1 MPAIFINH
9 IFQHRLW
16 KTYGAQVQVTTAD
29 ITTESGC
36 EEAINEASHLGPV
49 TAIFNLA
56 VALRDGIFENLD
68 MKMFEESLAPKAAAT
83 RNLDLVSRKLCPQL
97 KHFVV
102 FSSFSCG
109 RGNAGQSNYGLANS
123 IMERIVEERSDLG
136 LPAKAIQWAAV
147 GDVGLLAE
155 FQLNNLD
162 KDFKGTLPQAI
173 SSCLEVLDVLLTSDD
188 TIVSSMVVADKTI
201 GDVKKGNII
210 DMILKIMGIRDRKS
224 ISMDSTLTQLGIDS
238 LMGVEIQQILERD
251 FDIALTSQELRSL
264 TLGQLEKRA
273 VSGGESESEENRAA
287 TEAQWMKLLT
297 DGVINKETKQLH
309 TSDTIVKANDIEA
322 DNGTKVLIIPGF
334 YGTAADVYRNI
345 AKEMDYPTFI
355 LQLIE
360 SSECADIEAI
370 LEMIKPHILNL
381 YSDCNNFVLV
391 AHSFGAVLSLN
402 IAHILESNG
411 KKGKIIQLD
420 GSPQF
425 INKFALKMSPDKS
438 VDKIRATISMIL
450 FDAFMSYADPKVVK
464 ASFQEHE
471 EWEERVDAMLKN
483 SADKIPYTFEFIKTF
498 IFTALVNRFNI
509 VLNLKE
515 DSFSALDSTQISL
528 IRAIKSSV
536 NGLQRDFGLSKYTS
550 EPIKIQML
558 EGDHVTLL
566 TNSQLLSVI
575 KGLLS

>member
-1 MPAIFINH
+1 M
-9 IFQHRLW
+9 W
-16 KTYGAQVQVTTAD
+16 EGYGVQVQVTTAD

-36 EEAINEASHLGPV
+36 EEAINQASQLGPV

-68 MKMFEESLAPKAAAT
+68 LKMFEESLAPKAAAT
-83 RNLDLVSRKLCPQL
+83 KNLDLVSRKLCPQL

-251 FDIALTSQELRSL
+251 FDMALTSQELRSL

-273 VSGGESESEENRAA
+273 VSGGGSEVDDNTVNEVP
-287 TEAQWMKLLT
+287 WIKLLL
-297 DGVINKETKQLH
+297 DGAIDTETRELL
-309 TSDTIVKANDIEA
+309 TSDTIVKANDVEA
-322 DNGTKVLIIPGF
+322 DNGTKVLVLPGY
-334 YGTAADVYRNI
+334 YGVASDIYRNL
-345 AKEMDYPTFI
+345 AKEMDHPAFV
-355 LQLIE
+355 LQLVE
-360 SSECADIEAI
+360 SSECTAVEDI
-370 LEMIKPHILNL
+370 LEIIEPQILNL
-381 YSDCNNFVLV
+381 YSDCDNFVLV
-391 AHSFGAVLSLN
+391 AHSFSVILALK
-402 IAHILESNG
+402 IAQTLEVKG
-411 KKGKIIQLD
+411 KRGKIIVLD
-420 GSPQF
+420 SSPQF
-425 INKFALKMSPDKS
+425 IKRYALLKSTDDRDEKMKTTLS
-438 VDKIRATISMIL
+438 RTL
-450 FDAFMSYADPKVVK
+450 FESFMTYADPQVAK
-464 ASFQEHE
+464 AAFYDHE
-471 EWEERVDAMLKN
+471 KWEDKLDALLKN
-483 SADKIPYTFEFIKTF
+483 SADRIPYTFAFIKRN
-498 IFTALVNRFNI
+498 IFTALVNRFFMALNVKEELLS
-509 VLNLKE
+509 VLK
-515 DSFSALDSTQISL
+515 TTRISL
-528 IRAIKSSV
+528 IKAAKSSV
-536 NGLQRDFGLSKYTS
+536 NGMQKDFGLSRYCSGAIDVET
-550 EPIKIQML
+550 L
-558 EGDHVTLL
+558 DGDHVTITVHPQLPDIIRSLL
-566 TNSQLLSVI
+566 
-575 KGLLS
+575 K